1 MGLVNTTIPW
11 FSIIDDLLFFGA
23 TAASTGTQNVTVGC
37 RFSVTRGLTFKSAR
51 FYWKSVGSSKT
62 IRCKLWTGGS
72 ALQTVDVTVN
82 ASGVYTATFTDAV
95 LDPYR
100 AYSISMRETTGTN
113 YTFMDATSAG
123 PNGARPIVEMAQIN
137 AYAIGR
143 SWIISAVGDAEP
155 NVVNPNLAFPIE
167 PIFAPYNLIDGAIIP

>member
-1 MGLVNTTIPW
+1 MGLVNTGIPW
-11 FSIIDDLLFFGA
+11 FSIIDDLTFFGA
-23 TAASTGTQNVTVGC
+23 SAASTGAQNVTVGC
-37 RFSVTRGLTFKSAR
+37 RFSVTRALTFTGAR
-51 FYWKSVGSSKT
+51 FYWKSVGSAKT
-62 IRCKLWTGGS
+62 IRCKLWAAGV

-82 ASGVYTATFTDAV
+82 ASGVYSAVFTPAV

-100 AYSISMRETTGTN
+100 GYSISMRETTGTN
-113 YTFMDATSAG
+113 YTFMDSTGTG

-155 NVVNPNLAFPIE
+155 NVVNANLAFPID
-167 PIFAPYNLIDGAIIP
+167 PVFAPYNLIDGALI